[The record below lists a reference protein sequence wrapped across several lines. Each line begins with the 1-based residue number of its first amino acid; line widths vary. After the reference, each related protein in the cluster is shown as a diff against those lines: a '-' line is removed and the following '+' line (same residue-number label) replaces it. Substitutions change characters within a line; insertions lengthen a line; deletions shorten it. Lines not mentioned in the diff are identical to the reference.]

1 MGLLRVCVEL
11 VAGRDKLRQTILIA
25 IVDAMMGEFFKSTRD
40 RNGVINN
47 LKIFGSRKR
56 VLRV

>member
-1 MGLLRVCVEL
+1 LGLLRVCVEL